1 MCWYI
6 IMACFV
12 EGDLVDIELPICA
25 HRLYRCV
32 MSSPTDSDL
41 SNAESDLQATIPP
54 GNSLPIC

>member
-1 MCWYI
+1 
-6 IMACFV
+6 MACFV
-12 EGDLVDIELPICA
+12 EGDLVDIEVPRWVA